1 MSYFFLTK
9 VLTFEISRLAL
20 RQKLK
25 LQDSRPSKCF
35 LDVFTSISC
44 FLSMMSGKGRVG
56 YYSSRNSS
64 LTLGA
69 MQAVHWWSFVC
80 SSLLVVLL
88 RKLRRECSLSGPSA
102 GITGMYWWN
111 LSNGLI
117 IYINQWHYIQN
128 KQSMWWC
135 GLKRNSQDSPCHGTG
150 KCKRAKLPSTVL
162 IAFRDPLEIKFL
174 ICTGLGRQIFK
185 FILKMITDGEA
196 LVQCSLDGFRVLSLN
211 FGGKW
216 KKLAETRSPET
227 PTFRMYGWW
236 WWWRWATLM

>member
-1 MSYFFLTK
+1 MLS
-9 VLTFEISRLAL
+9 L

-25 LQDSRPSKCF
+25 LQDRRPSKCF

-117 IYINQWHYIQN
+117 IYINQWHFIQN

-135 GLKRNSQDSPCHGTG
+135 GLKRNSLDSPCHGKSKTSIH
-150 KCKRAKLPSTVL
+150 RA
-162 IAFRDPLEIKFL
+162 
-174 ICTGLGRQIFK
+174 ICFSPPPGDLIFK
-185 FILKMITDGEA
+185 LHWSWETD
-196 LVQCSLDGFRVLSLN
+196 VSSSCW
-211 FGGKW
+211 KW
-216 KKLAETRSPET
+216 
-227 PTFRMYGWW
+227 
-236 WWWRWATLM
+236 

>member
-1 MSYFFLTK
+1 MSETIPNIFCRQIISTKKLNFRLKILDSGAQCPNFGRALLTK
-9 VLTFEISRLAL
+9 VLTFERSRLSL

-25 LQDSRPSKCF
+25 LQDRRPSKCF

-102 GITGMYWWN
+102 GITGMY
-111 LSNGLI
+111 
-117 IYINQWHYIQN
+117 
-128 KQSMWWC
+128 
-135 GLKRNSQDSPCHGTG
+135 
-150 KCKRAKLPSTVL
+150 
-162 IAFRDPLEIKFL
+162 
-174 ICTGLGRQIFK
+174 
-185 FILKMITDGEA
+185 
-196 LVQCSLDGFRVLSLN
+196 
-211 FGGKW
+211 
-216 KKLAETRSPET
+216 
-227 PTFRMYGWW
+227 
-236 WWWRWATLM
+236 